1 MPIDHCADRMGL
13 ASQQV
18 MPRREGEEPDRVWK
32 KGRGGPGRPGRAHVA
47 RTCGENLP
55 PAVLRGHV
63 DPLTS
68 SSREAN
74 HRPYGA
80 SLSGSTNRARH
91 QSAGAKGGPGSYNAY
106 RTERFGEFSSSETAP
121 RGMTSC
127 TKSYDH
133 SIPYE
138 DTRAAHRNRTHLG
151 AFIPCIRGQ
160 KQLAVPLT
168 GSAPAIVHH
177 LGSQPVCCRIAPPAL
192 TQSIIL

>member
-1 MPIDHCADRMGL
+1 MN
-13 ASQQV
+13 S
-18 MPRREGEEPDRVWK
+18 
-32 KGRGGPGRPGRAHVA
+32 
-47 RTCGENLP
+47 
-55 PAVLRGHV
+55 
-63 DPLTS
+63 
-68 SSREAN
+68 
-74 HRPYGA
+74 
-80 SLSGSTNRARH
+80 RARRQH
-91 QSAGAKGGPGSYNAY
+91 LEVYQLH
-106 RTERFGEFSSSETAP
+106 EI
-121 RGMTSC
+121 
-127 TKSYDH
+127 YDH

>member
-1 MPIDHCADRMGL
+1 M
-13 ASQQV
+13 V
-18 MPRREGEEPDRVWK
+18 
-32 KGRGGPGRPGRAHVA
+32 

-63 DPLTS
+63 DPLNLILPGG
-68 SSREAN
+68 EQAN
-74 HRPYGA
+74 SPALR
-80 SLSGSTNRARH
+80 RIFIRIH
-91 QSAGAKGGPGSYNAY
+91 QSRASRICWRKGRTWKSYNAY
-106 RTERFGEFSSSETAP
+106 RAEKFGEFSSSETAP

-138 DTRAAHRNRTHLG
+138 DTRAAHRNRTHLR

-177 LGSQPVCCRIAPPAL
+177 LGSQPELLRFCLLLPDCAARPHPIDHLVMTITAGFGGWGLWCGDIGKGHRPESRL
-192 TQSIIL
+192 HHG